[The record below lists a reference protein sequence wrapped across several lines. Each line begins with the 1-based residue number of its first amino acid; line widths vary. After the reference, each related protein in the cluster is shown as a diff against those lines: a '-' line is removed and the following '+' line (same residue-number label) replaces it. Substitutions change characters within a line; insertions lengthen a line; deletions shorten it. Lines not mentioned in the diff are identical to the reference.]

1 MRVTASMV
9 WRIAPVLLL
18 ASTVAAAAA
27 PLVPARDQGGRER
40 PLHAIAARPLHGAE
54 PTGEAAVAL
63 GLRRAPIVA
72 RQGALPA
79 KPELLSGMHGGP
91 GARCLYFSCYLQDG
105 REIEAVIRFTCCGR
119 IGCAT

>member
-1 MRVTASMV
+1 MV

-27 PLVPARDQGGRER
+27 PLVPPSDQAGRER
-40 PLHAIAARPLHGAE
+40 PIHAIAARPLHGAE

-72 RQGALPA
+72 RPGALPA
-79 KPELLSGMHGGP
+79 KPELLSGMP
-91 GARCLYFSCYLQDG
+91 GA
-105 REIEAVIRFTCCGR
+105 
-119 IGCAT
+119 